1 MPVAGSPVELAVD
14 VPDIA
19 RWWPAGYGEQ
29 PLYRLDVE
37 VIGDGV
43 RHDLA
48 STTVGFRTVSLDTSE
63 LPDGQAFAIHVNG
76 ERIWVRGV
84 NWIPAD
90 CFPSR
95 NTGELVAGLLADAA
109 TANANLVRVWG
120 GGVYESDGF
129 YDECDRLGLL
139 VWQDFPFACAAY
151 PEALLRDEVA
161 AEAVDNVTRLMS
173 HPSLAVWC
181 GNNECLQGWAEWGWA
196 DLVGDRPWGDGFYRD
211 LLPAIVGELD
221 PERPYVD
228 GSPTAL
234 DPAIPPNVPDRGTVH
249 LWDVWNRF
257 DYEHYRSHR
266 PRFVA
271 EFGFQAPPAAATISA
286 AVSTRPLAADAAEVQ
301 HHQKAIDGDGK
312 LHRAL
317 VHHFGDGHDFDD
329 WLFLT
334 QLNQARAIDVGVGH
348 FRALHERCSGVV
360 WWQLDDCWP
369 SISWAVVDRAG
380 RRKPSWYALRRSFA
394 DRLLVLAPSDRSGG
408 LDLVVVNDAA
418 EAWSTSPLVQVV
430 SPSGDVLDAVELDVT
445 VAPRSKAS
453 LALPPVYGSNGLV
466 VATAGPRRAV
476 HGQPGV
482 DRHLIRPQWDLD
494 VVVHGSSVDVT
505 VTATD
510 VGP

>member
-1 MPVAGSPVELAVD
+1 
-14 VPDIA
+14 
-19 RWWPAGYGEQ
+19 
-29 PLYRLDVE
+29 
-37 VIGDGV
+37 
-43 RHDLA
+43 
-48 STTVGFRTVSLDTSE
+48 
-63 LPDGQAFAIHVNG
+63 
-76 ERIWVRGV
+76 
-84 NWIPAD
+84 
-90 CFPSR
+90 
-95 NTGELVAGLLADAA
+95 
-109 TANANLVRVWG
+109 
-120 GGVYESDGF
+120 
-129 YDECDRLGLL
+129 
-139 VWQDFPFACAAY
+139 
-151 PEALLRDEVA
+151 
-161 AEAVDNVTRLMS
+161 MS

-181 GNNECLQGWAEWGWA
+181 GNNECLEGWAEWGWP

-234 DPAIPPNVPDRGTVH
+234 DPAVPPNGEDRGTVH

-286 AVSTRPLAADAAEVQ
+286 AVSTRPLDADAAELQ

-394 DRLLVLAPSDRSGG
+394 DRLLVIAPNDRSGG
-408 LDLVVVNDAA
+408 LDLMVVNDAA

-430 SPSGDVLDAVELDVT
+430 STSGDVLDAVELDVT
-445 VAPRSKAS
+445 VAPRSKAA
-453 LALPPVYGSNGLV
+453 LNLPPGYGSNGLV

-476 HGQPGV
+476 HGPPGV
-482 DRHLIRPQWDLD
+482 DRHLIRPDWDLD
-494 VVVHGSSVDVT
+494 VVVHDSSVDVT
-505 VTATD
+505 VTATTLVRD
-510 VGP
+510 LCLFADRVDPQAAVDQQLVTLLAGEAVTLRVSTAAPDRAAWSERLRPGGSVLRAVGDRRTG